1 MMRFTPLLALILALI
16 LGLSLPVSAQIH
28 FINEQHDQARDSV
41 KRYGKGDTLVVQYD
55 SVYLFNR
62 TQVTYYDMLMK
73 LKVTVTKDN
82 KSLEKMFTD
91 LLNKMT
97 MNLAELDDL
106 SKKMKIN
113 ADSTNAVGRKLVD
126 KTYESVD
133 KTNQLIVSSKI
144 LLDSADAKL
153 KRADLHLEKAE
164 TLIKDAKKKQRWE
177 RLKWGGLGVLVGV
190 LVGIIF
196 K

>member
-1 MMRFTPLLALILALI
+1 
-16 LGLSLPVSAQIH
+16 
-28 FINEQHDQARDSV
+28 
-41 KRYGKGDTLVVQYD
+41 
-55 SVYLFNR
+55 
-62 TQVTYYDMLMK
+62 
-73 LKVTVTKDN
+73 
-82 KSLEKMFTD
+82 MFTD

-97 MNLAELDDL
+97 MNLAELDEL

-113 ADSTNAVGRKLVD
+113 ADSTRAVGQKLVD

-164 TLIKDAKKKQRWE
+164 TLIKDAKKKQCWE
-177 RLKWGGLGVLVGV
+177 RLKWGGLGVVVGV
-190 LVGIIF
+190 LVGFVF

>member
-1 MMRFTPLLALILALI
+1 MSFISLLALF

-82 KSLEKMFTD
+82 KSLEKLFTD

-133 KTNQLIVSSKI
+133 KTNQLIVSSKV

-153 KRADLHLEKAE
+153 KRADLHL
-164 TLIKDAKKKQRWE
+164 
-177 RLKWGGLGVLVGV
+177 
-190 LVGIIF
+190 
-196 K
+196 